1 MIPVTIGREPWYL
14 IIFLIQYA
22 VGLSI
27 LTGMG
32 WSNWFGGIEKVDVMR
47 LAAPLIIMATANT
60 ILIVEGVPMLA
71 ERYLKRR
78 YQEGRQENQKEWE
91 DWNERRL
98 QAERENRPFT
108 DPPPKLESAERK

>member
-1 MIPVTIGREPWYL
+1 M

-22 VGLSI
+22 VGLII

-47 LAAPLIIMATANT
+47 LAAPLIIIATANT

-78 YQEGRQENQKEWE
+78 YQEGQQEGRREGQQENQKEWE
-91 DWNERRL
+91 SWNERRL

-108 DPPPKLESAERK
+108 EPPPKLEPAERK